1 MKISVLGC
9 GWLGLPLVKELL
21 QKGHFVKGSTTS
33 PGKMIILAS
42 EGIEPYLIT
51 VSSEKVSGD
60 IQNFLSETDVLI
72 VDIPPGLRKDP
83 EVDFEGK
90 MERLVKEV
98 EVSEVK
104 KLLFISST
112 SVYEDTPEI
121 PTYTEEDVPNGTSA
135 AAQQLMAVEKMLL
148 QNALFDTSVI
158 RFGGL
163 IGADRHPVKYLAGRR
178 NIANPVAPVN
188 LIHQQDCIGI
198 ISAVLQESFSGKVYN
213 AVYPAHPSKME
224 YYSKISEERNLA
236 APGFDE
242 NSASKGKLVKS
253 VKVEEQLGYRFQQS
267 I

>member
-1 MKISVLGC
+1 MKISILGC
-9 GWLGLPLVKELL
+9 GWLGLPLAKELL
-21 QKGHFVKGSTTS
+21 QKNHFVKGSTTS
-33 PGKMIILAS
+33 PEKMTVLAS

-60 IQNFLSETDVLI
+60 IQKFLSETDVLI
-72 VDIPPGLRKDP
+72 ADIPPGLRKDP
-83 EVDFEGK
+83 EVDFTGK
-90 MERLVKEV
+90 IEQLVKKIE
-98 EVSEVK
+98 SSKVK

-163 IGADRHPVKYLAGRR
+163 IGADRHPVKYLAGRK
-178 NIANPVAPVN
+178 NIGNPQAPVN

-198 ISAVLQESFSGKVYN
+198 ISAVIEKALFGEVYN
-213 AVYPAHPSKME
+213 AVYPQHPSKKE
-224 YYSKISEERNLA
+224 YYSRISEERNLA
-236 APGFDE
+236 APHFDE
-242 NSASKGKLVKS
+242 NSTSKGKLVEP
-253 VKVEEQLGYRFQQS
+253 VKVEEGLDYKFQNS

>member
-1 MKISVLGC
+1 MKISILGC
-9 GWLGLPLVKELL
+9 GWLGLPLAKELL

-33 PGKMIILAS
+33 PEKLTVLAS
-42 EGIEPYLIT
+42 EGINPYLIT
-51 VSSEKVSGD
+51 VSSEKISGD
-60 IQNFLSETDVLI
+60 IQNFLAKTDVLI

-112 SVYEDTPEI
+112 SDYEDTSDI
-121 PTYTEEDVPNGTSA
+121 PVYTEEDVPNGTSA
-135 AAQQLMAVEKMLL
+135 ASKQLIAVEKMLM
-148 QNALFDTSVI
+148 QNSLFDTSVI

-163 IGADRHPVKYLAGRR
+163 IGADRHPVKYLAGRKNIR
-178 NIANPVAPVN
+178 NPQAPVN

-198 ISAVLQESFSGKVYN
+198 ISAVIEKALFGEVYN
-213 AVYPAHPSKME
+213 AVYPQHPSKKE
-224 YYSKISEERNLA
+224 YYSRISEERNLA
-236 APGFDE
+236 ALHFDE
-242 NSASKGKLVKS
+242 NSTSKGKLVES
-253 VKVEEQLGYRFQQS
+253 VKVEKGLDYKFQKS